1 MAAGMGIM
9 SKEKPE
15 GLETSHKYNAGLLPF
30 WHFNCGV
37 GQGEVA
43 LTSWVSMVVSQA
55 CLVLLIFKIVASTS
69 HAWDYAVTISF
80 VHFIL
85 TCAATRAFPVNWVWW
100 VTLIVCTGVV
110 SVISEL
116 MCYFLHDLRDIEKT

>member
-55 CLVLLIFKIVASTS
+55 CLVLLIFKIVANLIHPQMIGCTPIRSR
-69 HAWDYAVTISF
+69 HQFRITI
-80 VHFIL
+80 
-85 TCAATRAFPVNWVWW
+85 
-100 VTLIVCTGVV
+100 IV
-110 SVISEL
+110 
-116 MCYFLHDLRDIEKT
+116 